1 MNITRAFVLGA
12 HAVRTLG
19 FAGQQLSLPF
29 FERLLTGGARDVPED
44 SARIRRLAFRELT
57 NLLKRDATLFSDG
70 ILPLEA
76 LRPEAPAA
84 HWWRFARILADG
96 VQISR
101 RRSEKR
107 AHELEEVPP
116 ELLAD
121 VPDYYR
127 RNFHFQTGGYLTPD
141 SAELYEHQ
149 VEILFAG
156 GGDAMRRLLLRPLK
170 ERFPGQ
176 GEGLHFLEVGA
187 GTGRLTRFVKLAFP
201 KARITV
207 VDLSWA
213 YLKAAQK
220 RLREFDR
227 IEFVHGAAED
237 LPFVAGKF
245 DLVYSCF
252 LFHELPLEVR
262 RRVFAESA
270 RVLRADGVVGVVDS
284 LQSGDAVEFDDV
296 LARFPRDFH
305 EPFYR
310 NYLAHPL
317 AELLTEAG
325 FTVENRDQGFL
336 SKALLAV
343 RHGEPVVSKK

>member
-1 MNITRAFVLGA
+1 MNMTRAFVLGA

-19 FAGQQLSLPF
+19 FAGQQISLPF
-29 FERLLTGGARDVPED
+29 FERLLAGVRRDVPED
-44 SARIRRLAFRELT
+44 SARIRRVAFRELT
-57 NLLKRDATLFSDG
+57 ELLKADAKLFADG
-70 ILPLEA
+70 VLPLEA
-76 LRPEAPAA
+76 LRPEGPAT

-101 RRSEKR
+101 RRVEKR
-107 AHELEEVPP
+107 AHELEEVSP

-121 VPDYYR
+121 VPEYYR
-127 RNFHFQTGGYLTPD
+127 RNFHFQTGGYLTPE

-207 VDLSWA
+207 LDLSWA

-227 IEFVHGAAED
+227 IEFVHGAAEE
-237 LPFVAGKF
+237 LPFVDGKF

-262 RRVFAESA
+262 RRVLAESA
-270 RVLRADGVVGVVDS
+270 RVLRPTGALGLVDS
-284 LQSGDAVEFDDV
+284 LQTGDAPEFDEV

-317 AELLTEAG
+317 EGLFAEAG
-325 FTVENRDQGFL
+325 FEGRGREQGFL
-336 SKALLAV
+336 SKALLADRRGV
-343 RHGEPVVSKK
+343 PAADKK